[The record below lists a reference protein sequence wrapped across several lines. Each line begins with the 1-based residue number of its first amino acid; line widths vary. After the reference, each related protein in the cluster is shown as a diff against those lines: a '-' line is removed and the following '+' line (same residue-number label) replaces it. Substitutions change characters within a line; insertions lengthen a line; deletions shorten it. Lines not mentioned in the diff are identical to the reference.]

1 MTWQQ
6 RKVSRMNKKFAS
18 ASILMAGT
26 LWGIIALFV
35 RGLNANGFESME
47 IVALRGFGALLL
59 MSAGLLI
66 YDRTLFKIKLKDIWC
81 FVGTGVL
88 SLTFFN
94 LCYFRTMMLTSL
106 SVAAILLYTA
116 PTIVVVLSAFLFKEK
131 ITVKKIVCL
140 CVAFLGCAFVTGIF
154 TEGGSDLSW
163 QGILVGLGAGLGYA
177 LYSIFGR
184 YAIERGYSTF
194 TISFYTFLFS
204 SIGTLPLVKL
214 GHIREVIVESDG
226 MKCVL
231 LLLGFALISTVLP
244 YLLYTIGLTQ
254 VENGKASIMASIEPV
269 VATLLGIF
277 VYGENLTVQGTIGI
291 LLVLGAIVF
300 LNMNE
305 KSNETDCSEK

>member
-1 MTWQQ
+1 
-6 RKVSRMNKKFAS
+6 MNKKFAS

-131 ITVKKIVCL
+131 ITDRK
-140 CVAFLGCAFVTGIF
+140 
-154 TEGGSDLSW
+154 S
-163 QGILVGLGAGLGYA
+163 
-177 LYSIFGR
+177 
-184 YAIERGYSTF
+184 
-194 TISFYTFLFS
+194 
-204 SIGTLPLVKL
+204 
-214 GHIREVIVESDG
+214 
-226 MKCVL
+226 
-231 LLLGFALISTVLP
+231 
-244 YLLYTIGLTQ
+244 
-254 VENGKASIMASIEPV
+254 V
-269 VATLLGIF
+269 V
-277 VYGENLTVQGTIGI
+277 
-291 LLVLGAIVF
+291 
-300 LNMNE
+300 
-305 KSNETDCSEK
+305 